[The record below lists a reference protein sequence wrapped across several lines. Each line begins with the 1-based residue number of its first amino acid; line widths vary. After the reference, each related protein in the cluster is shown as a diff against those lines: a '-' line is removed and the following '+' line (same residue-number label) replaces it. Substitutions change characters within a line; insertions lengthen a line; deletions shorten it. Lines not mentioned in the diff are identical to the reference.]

1 MRTCRT
7 SSTTSRRR
15 ASRHLY
21 TLCYRRPACA
31 RRREAQQSAGARQSA
46 RERSAFS
53 PSLAGRRSGA
63 RGNWQRRAFTH
74 APPACVRVRPA
85 LPPEARRGTTSLMRA
100 QSFTL
105 AVITRFYP
113 SRVSSLHRPRRQC
126 SRRKPKVKRSAALD
140 RVTAHRHR
148 HRRPGT
154 ARGPLLLSAG
164 LSCLVSS
171 RVARPVGG
179 GRDPPVRRGE
189 PSGVHGGPPRP
200 RPGTGRESQS
210 RLTSRSRSRVSV
222 SRGAEWGGSVCAGRT
237 RPLRDRELR
246 SPARCAALASCRV
259 RAARQESERTVKHT
273 LGMSGPV
280 RIQEQNRTR

>member
-105 AVITRFYP
+105 AVITRVRGVVSFFIRF
-113 SRVSSLHRPRRQC
+113 SRHGHGRPRTGRSTRLDSRAVAYRTS
-126 SRRKPKVKRSAALD
+126 SRRSASVAARTPRETG
-140 RVTAHRHR
+140 RVTGVGKRV
-148 HRRPGT
+148 
-154 ARGPLLLSAG
+154 RG
-164 LSCLVSS
+164 
-171 RVARPVGG
+171 
-179 GRDPPVRRGE
+179 
-189 PSGVHGGPPRP
+189 
-200 RPGTGRESQS
+200 
-210 RLTSRSRSRVSV
+210 
-222 SRGAEWGGSVCAGRT
+222 T
-237 RPLRDRELR
+237 RPLR
-246 SPARCAALASCRV
+246 SPARCAALAC
-259 RAARQESERTVKHT
+259 ARRDEKLKER
-273 LGMSGPV
+273 
-280 RIQEQNRTR
+280 